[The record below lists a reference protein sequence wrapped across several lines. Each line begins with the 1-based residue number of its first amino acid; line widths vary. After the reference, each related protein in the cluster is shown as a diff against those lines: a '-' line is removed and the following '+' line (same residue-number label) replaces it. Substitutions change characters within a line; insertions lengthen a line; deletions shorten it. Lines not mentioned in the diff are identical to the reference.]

1 MKNSNESF
9 SLLNYYFNMP
19 PKRKLPSAPVSF
31 NAPKRFINVDA
42 EEDVFHSAPQYDFMG
57 DNDFMAPVRQAVY
70 PPLTPVQNTIRE
82 NNQQSR
88 ENSAPLTAEIYFHLT
103 KKVDDLTKLNREQ
116 EEELYDVRQRVAE
129 LERENNELK
138 KKLQEP
144 RKSLTKPTM
153 V

>member
-1 MKNSNESF
+1 
-9 SLLNYYFNMP
+9 
-19 PKRKLPSAPVSF
+19 
-31 NAPKRFINVDA
+31 
-42 EEDVFHSAPQYDFMG
+42 MG

-88 ENSAPLTAEIYFHLT
+88 ENSAPLTTEIYFHLT